1 MMLTDERATQAV
13 KSALAWMRAHNVK
26 WLQTEDKI
34 YSKQYEYAGTM
45 DGLAY
50 VDSCTDPACCREHY
64 THRLC
69 LIDWKTS
76 NTLKL
81 EYCLQ
86 TAAYQQALQEE
97 KNTPIESRWVLRLG
111 KSEEEAGKFE
121 PWFLS
126 NDDFKTD
133 LEGFLACLR
142 LTRLVDSVEARMK
155 AQKGTIRAVKKE
167 QKATAKAIAK
177 EQEKL
182 QKAMDKAAAKLVKEA
197 EKVRIKAEA
206 KAERERLKL
215 AKKNGRDAQVEVQ
228 QTVNLPLQ
236 ASIAGSIPATP
247 TITEPTFESV
257 FTPLMEKM
265 SEDLTS
271 AIDEIAAQINAQEEA
286 CTFTSKEP
294 AIPEEKST
302 LSDSTRPTET
312 STKSKSLVQETT
324 STPNPKP
331 PSASTTSTAEINT
344 QHGPGFYEETE
355 TYVPTFNIPMEG

>member
-76 NTLKL
+76 NALKL

-133 LEGFLACLR
+133 LEAFLACLT
-142 LTRLVDSVEARMK
+142 LTRLVDSVEERMK
-155 AQKGTIRAVKKE
+155 SQKGTIRAVKKE
-167 QKATAKAIAK
+167 QRETAKAITK
-177 EQEKL
+177 EKEKM
-182 QKAMDKAAAKLVKEA
+182 QKALDKAAAKAAREE
-197 EKVRIKAEA
+197 EKKRIKEEA
-206 KAERERLKL
+206 KVKREELKA
-215 AKKNGRDAQVEVQ
+215 AKKAGIKPSPLKSPTEDTVSVQ
-228 QTVNLPLQ
+228 P
-236 ASIAGSIPATP
+236 IY
-247 TITEPTFESV
+247 EE
-257 FTPLMEKM
+257 
-265 SEDLTS
+265 
-271 AIDEIAAQINAQEEA
+271 EIAA
-286 CTFTSKEP
+286 
-294 AIPEEKST
+294 
-302 LSDSTRPTET
+302 
-312 STKSKSLVQETT
+312 
-324 STPNPKP
+324 
-331 PSASTTSTAEINT
+331 
-344 QHGPGFYEETE
+344 
-355 TYVPTFNIPMEG
+355 PTFKLPME